1 MARGLQ
7 VLLPVALEENLVGE
21 KLLGGGVHGGATCWG
36 LPFRFPVDIPGQL
49 ETPVQKPPSWAEGR
63 PLAPHLPVLG
73 LSAPVLLCGSA
84 CCPEMVSLKD
94 VAVNFPWQEWE
105 DLNDAQR
112 TLYRTFVTNPEESI
126 RLEKGV
132 KPWTVEEAP
141 SQNLSGRDKY
151 VSVSKDPCDIFN
163 KTQSLRRM
171 LEHMGSPLVH
181 NANDYSKH
189 CQCGIDLNFQSCH
202 SQHQRIRKE
211 DEKST
216 QDHIEES
223 SILFQHHVL
232 HEKLYN
238 CKGYGKATKWG
249 PRLTEHHREKP
260 HKCDE
265 HDKVLYWHPQ
275 LTSHLTIH
283 AGEKPTHVLIVV
295 TPSCAVSPF
304 LTSESS
310 YREET
315 LQM

>member
-141 SQNLSGRDKY
+141 SQNLS
-151 VSVSKDPCDIFN
+151 VISSHDI
-163 KTQSLRRM
+163 Q
-171 LEHMGSPLVH
+171 
-181 NANDYSKH
+181 
-189 CQCGIDLNFQSCH
+189 
-202 SQHQRIRKE
+202 
-211 DEKST
+211 
-216 QDHIEES
+216 
-223 SILFQHHVL
+223 VL
-232 HEKLYN
+232 M
-238 CKGYGKATKWG
+238 
-249 PRLTEHHREKP
+249 P
-260 HKCDE
+260 
-265 HDKVLYWHPQ
+265 
-275 LTSHLTIH
+275 
-283 AGEKPTHVLIVV
+283 
-295 TPSCAVSPF
+295 
-304 LTSESS
+304 
-310 YREET
+310 
-315 LQM
+315 